1 MLIIYPHPL
10 LCLIQCMKSLWS
22 DASVAEFTDSP
33 LQLRVYSS
41 RLLGQQAEL
50 VLHGGGNT
58 SVKITEKN
66 LFGDD
71 EEVLYVK
78 GSGWDLGNIEAEGFA
93 PVSLQTLRHMATFD
107 QLGDSDMVRMQ
118 RAAMMD
124 PYAPNPSV
132 EAVLHAIIPFKYVD
146 HTHADAVVTISNTP
160 GGEEKINAIYGDR
173 VLIVPYAMPGFILAK
188 KIYQITRA
196 IDWTRYDGMV
206 LLNHGVFTFDDDAR
220 RCYEKMIDL
229 VSRAERYIDDHIEPA
244 KAAQAVAATD
254 SSEVDLQTLVKTRK
268 QVAALRGTAVYA
280 LYDDST
286 GACSFAGRGDVDAIA
301 TRGPL
306 TPDHIIRT
314 KQSPLIIK
322 HSADSEINAVNDYA
336 AAYQAYFDRNRNGQQ
351 LCLDRAPRW
360 AVWKQHGLISFGA
373 SLKEASIITDI
384 YRHTIKAIQLAEKL
398 GGWRALSEKELFEI
412 EYWELEQA
420 KLNKS
425 KVSPEFQGKI
435 ALVTGAASGIGKA
448 CVEAL
453 LARGAA
459 VAALDVDPAIDGMF
473 KRQEVVEIVCN
484 VTCEAA
490 LKQSVEATIRHFG
503 GLDILVSNAG
513 IFTANENIEDMDD
526 DSWRLSMDVNLTS
539 HQRLIKYCIPFMRHG
554 IDPAIVIIASKN
566 VPAPGP
572 GASAYSSA
580 KAALTQLARVA
591 AFELGK
597 DAIRVNTIH
606 PNAVF
611 DTGVWTDEVLKGRA
625 KSYGMSVAEYK
636 ANNVLHTTVTS
647 KNVADMACAM
657 AGQSFAK
664 TTGSQV
670 PVDGGNERVI

>member
-1 MLIIYPHPL
+1 
-10 LCLIQCMKSLWS
+10 MKSLWS
-22 DASVAEFTDSP
+22 DTSADEFADSP

-41 RLLGQQAEL
+41 RLLGQQADL

-71 EEVLYVK
+71 EEILYVK
-78 GSGWDLGNIEAEGFA
+78 GSGWDLGDIEIEGFA
-93 PVSLQTLRHMATFD
+93 PVKLEILQHMAGFD
-107 QLGDSDMVRMQ
+107 HLSDSDMVRMQ
-118 RAAMMD
+118 RAAMTD

-160 GGEEKINAIYGDR
+160 GGEEKINEIYGDR
-173 VLIVPYAMPGFILAK
+173 VLIVPFVMPGFILAK
-188 KIYQITRA
+188 KIYQMTRE
-196 IDWTRYDGMV
+196 IDWAQYDAMV

-229 VSRAERYIDDHIEPA
+229 VSRAERYIDDHVEPP
-244 KAAQAVAATD
+244 KAAQATGAID
-254 SSEVDLQTLVKTRK
+254 SSGVDLQTLAKTRK

-280 LYDDST
+280 LFDDN
-286 GACSFAGRGDVDAIA
+286 AEARSFAGLGDVDTIA

-314 KQSPLIIK
+314 KQSPLIIQAAAAGEV
-322 HSADSEINAVNDYA
+322 SGTEDYA
-336 AAYQAYFDRNRNGQQ
+336 AAYQAYFDSHADGHQV
-351 LCLDRAPRW
+351 CLDRAPRW
-360 AVWKQHGLISFGA
+360 AVWKQHGLVSFGA
-373 SLKEASIITDI
+373 TLKEAGIITDI
-384 YRHTIKAIQLAEKL
+384 CRHTIKAIQLAEKL
-398 GGWRALSEKELFEI
+398 GGWQTLPARDLFEM

-420 KLNKS
+420 KLNKH
-425 KVSPEFQGKI
+425 KARPELQGKV

-453 LARGAA
+453 LERGAA
-459 VAALDVDPAIDGMF
+459 VAALDIDPAINGLFGRD
-473 KRQEVVEIVCN
+473 EVLEVLCD
-484 VTCEAA
+484 VTAGAA
-490 LKQSVEATIRHFG
+490 LKHSVVNTARRFG
-503 GLDILVSNAG
+503 GLDIVVSNAG
-513 IFTANENIEDMDD
+513 VFTANENIEDMDD

-539 HQRLIKYCIPFMRHG
+539 HQRLMKYCVPLLRHG

-572 GASAYSSA
+572 GASAYSAA
-580 KAALTQLARVA
+580 KAGLTQLARVA
-591 AFELGK
+591 ALELGK
-597 DAIRVNTIH
+597 DNIRVNTIH

-611 DTGVWTDEVLKGRA
+611 DTGVWTDEMLQGRA

-647 KNVADMACAM
+647 KNVAEMACAM
-657 AGQSFAK
+657 AGTTFAK